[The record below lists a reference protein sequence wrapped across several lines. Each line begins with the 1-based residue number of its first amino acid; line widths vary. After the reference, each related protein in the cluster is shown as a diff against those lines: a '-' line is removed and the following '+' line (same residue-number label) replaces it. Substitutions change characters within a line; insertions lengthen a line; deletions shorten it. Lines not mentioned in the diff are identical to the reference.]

1 MHAYIH
7 IHRVL
12 PTTKKQD
19 SLLFSYSTH
28 AAFVPIGI
36 FDESGKKVMMP
47 EMFWLGLF
55 TTREMTQMQ
64 RKWSIQIPIRSQVR
78 DLCIGECV
86 ESLHLLNSFTCSI
99 FIDLPSNL

>member
-47 EMFWLGLF
+47 GNVL
-55 TTREMTQMQ
+55 
-64 RKWSIQIPIRSQVR
+64 VR
-78 DLCIGECV
+78 TIYYKRNDSDAEEVVHTDTHPKPSTG
-86 ESLHLLNSFTCSI
+86 SLYW
-99 FIDLPSNL
+99 